1 MHQWKLE
8 MSEVKSQLRKSSPRV
23 LASFV
28 CAAALTYCFMATS
41 YAQIGRKSTPRLT
54 SANAKT
60 SKPADAGA
68 AASDAEVESR
78 SPGAAPPRQI
88 NPRELGLRIPNE
100 GPIRQGEGRRV
111 KVAGPQGQ
119 PVVALVHVDVADE
132 RIVIMPDGRL
142 RVFPANEAPPTSDDF
157 VPATQQELAAS
168 LSAEFPRFKV
178 KTTPHYVF
186 VYNSSEEFYT
196 GTSSILESMQ
206 PGVQQFLKR
215 LGLDVREPLTPLA
228 VIMFRTREEFE
239 ALHKMPEEI
248 AAYYDAVSNHVVLYE
263 QNDLVEQAPEL
274 ALRQAISTI
283 AHEGVHQILHN
294 NGVQQRLSRW
304 PMWISE
310 GLPEYLAPTVI
321 DVTSIR
327 RTLKWKGA
335 GTVNDLR
342 MLALD
347 RLLKSD
353 GSNGDDLVALAVNA
367 RELDSTGYAASWALT
382 HFLAL
387 KHKAKFTKYL
397 QAVSQIEPLAERGS
411 TVVGRSADDVAKF
424 NELFGEDHAR
434 LSKELLYHLRKLP
447 YKDPLANQTFYVV
460 TMVVKQ
466 GGSAQV
472 SAGMTT
478 SPGSVRQWQAEAR
491 QKLPAQLRPLSSFSV
506 RTFPNKPQ
514 AQAYLDGVLRG
525 R

>member
-1 MHQWKLE
+1 
-8 MSEVKSQLRKSSPRV
+8 MSVQRIRFEKPAAWTAAPFV
-23 LASFV
+23 LAIVLTFFSLAAGQSQV
-28 CAAALTYCFMATS
+28 KNPARRMAGASAAAANSAPASNPNAAT
-41 YAQIGRKSTPRLT
+41 TE
-54 SANAKT
+54 
-60 SKPADAGA
+60 PAV
-68 AASDAEVESR
+68 AEQA
-78 SPGAAPPRQI
+78 PGVAPPAQI
-88 NPRELGLRIPNE
+88 NPRELGLRIPSE

-111 KVAGPQGQ
+111 KVAGPEGQ

-132 RIVIMPDGRL
+132 RIVVMPDGRL
-142 RVFPANEAPPTSDDF
+142 RVFPASKTTPTNDDF

-168 LSAEFPRFKV
+168 LAVEFPGFKV
-178 KTTPHYVF
+178 KTTPHYVMVF
-186 VYNSSEEFYT
+186 NSSEEFYT

-215 LGLDVREPLTPLA
+215 LGLEVHEPLTPLA
-228 VIMFRTREEFE
+228 VIMFRTRREFD
-239 ALHKMPEEI
+239 ALHRMPEEI

-263 QNDLVEQAPEL
+263 QTDLVERAPEL

-310 GLPEYLAPTVI
+310 GLPEYLAPTAI
-321 DVTSIR
+321 DLTSIR

-347 RLLKSD
+347 RHIKND
-353 GSNGDDLVALAVNA
+353 GASRDDLVGRAVNA
-367 RELDSTGYAASWALT
+367 RELDSTGYAISWALT

-387 KHKAKFTKYL
+387 KHKARFTRYL
-397 QAVSQIEPLAERGS
+397 QAVSEIEPLAERGS
-411 TVVGRSADDVAKF
+411 TVVGKSGDGVEKF
-424 NELFGEDHAR
+424 NELFGADHAKM
-434 LSKELLYHLRKLP
+434 SKELLGHLRKLP

-460 TMVVKQ
+460 TMIVKQ
-466 GGSAQV
+466 GNSAQV
-472 SAGMTT
+472 SAGLTT
-478 SPGSVRQWQAEAR
+478 SPGSVRQWQEEAR
-491 QKLPAQLRPLSSFSV
+491 QKLPAQLRPLSAFSV
-506 RTFPNKPQ
+506 RTFPNKPL
-514 AQAYLDGVLRG
+514 AQAYLDSVLRG

>member
-1 MHQWKLE
+1 
-8 MSEVKSQLRKSSPRV
+8 
-23 LASFV
+23 
-28 CAAALTYCFMATS
+28 LTVSLTATGH
-41 YAQIGRKSTPRLT
+41 AQIGKKATPRV
-54 SANAKT
+54 SGANAKPSQAAD
-60 SKPADAGA
+60 SKPTVLDA
-68 AASDAEVESR
+68 AAESQV
-78 SPGAAPPRQI
+78 PGAAPPRQI
-88 NPRELGLRIPNE
+88 NPRELGLRIPSE
-100 GPIRQGEGRRV
+100 GPVRQGEGRRV

-132 RIVIMPDGRL
+132 RIVLMPDGRL
-142 RVFPANEAPPTSDDF
+142 RVFPAGETAPTSDDF
-157 VPATQQELAAS
+157 VPATQQEMAAS
-168 LSAEFPRFKV
+168 LSAEFTGFKV

-196 GTSSILESMQ
+196 GTSSILESMH

-215 LGLDVREPLTPLA
+215 LGLQVHQPLTPLA
-228 VIMFRTREEFE
+228 VIMFRTREQFD
-239 ALHKMPEEI
+239 ALHKMPAEI
-248 AAYYDAVSNHVVLYE
+248 AAYYDGVSNHVVLYE
-263 QNDLVEQAPEL
+263 QTDLVELAPEL

-304 PMWISE
+304 PIWISE
-310 GLPEYLAPTVI
+310 GLPEYLAPTAI

-347 RLLKSD
+347 RLLKSES
-353 GSNGDDLVALAVNA
+353 SNSDDLVGQAVNA
-367 RELDSTGYAASWALT
+367 RELDSTGYAVSWALT

-387 KHKAKFTKYL
+387 KHKAKFTRYL
-397 QAVSQIEPLAERGS
+397 QAVSQIEPLSERSS
-411 TVVGRSADDVAKF
+411 TVVATDADSVEKF
-424 NELFGEDHAR
+424 NELFGGDHAR

-447 YKDPLANQTFYVV
+447 YKDPVANQTFYVV

-466 GGSAQV
+466 GNSARV

-478 SPGSVRQWQAEAR
+478 SPGSVRQWQEDAR
-491 QKLPAQLRPLSSFSV
+491 EKLPAQLRPLSSFSV
-506 RTFPNKPQ
+506 RTFPNKPL
-514 AQAYLDGVLRG
+514 AQAYLDGLLRG